1 MKTKNS
7 KDSQNSTKFIF
18 HGHLLIYF
26 FTEYFGNIPSIF
38 PLLSS
43 NFVLIFQG
51 SKSEL
56 GQLCF
61 SLRYVPAAGKL
72 QVVILEAKDLKSMD
86 VSGYSG
92 I

>member
-7 KDSQNSTKFIF
+7 KDFQNSTKFIF
-18 HGHLLIYF
+18 HGHFIIDLFYH
-26 FTEYFGNIPSIF
+26 YFGNLPSTF
-38 PLLSS
+38 ALFSG
-43 NFVLIFQG
+43 NFILNFQG

>member
-1 MKTKNS
+1 M
-7 KDSQNSTKFIF
+7 DIL
-18 HGHLLIYF
+18 LLIYF
-26 FTEYFGNIPSIF
+26 VTTLSNLPFTF
-38 PLLSS
+38 PLFSS
-43 NFVLIFQG
+43 NFILNFQG

-92 I
+92 TY